1 MPRSAIKGRSARARS
16 ARIRE
21 GRGRRRR
28 PVARSLAPS
37 PPPPAA
43 AASRVLLR
51 PATKTRESLRGRA
64 GPGAEGAPAERSEPR
79 AAPARPEASARTAA
93 AAVEPRAPRP
103 RVAEPP
109 PAMGAAA
116 RSLRLAL
123 GLLLLGTLLRPAD
136 ACSCSPVHPQQ
147 AFCNADVVIR
157 AKAVSVKEVD
167 SGNDI
172 YGNPIK
178 RIQYEIKQIKM
189 FKGPDKD
196 IEFIYTAPSSA
207 VCGVSLDVGGKKEY
221 LIAGKAE
228 GNGKMHITLCDFI
241 VPWDTLS
248 TTQKKSLNHRYQM
261 GCECKI
267 TRCPMIPCYI
277 SSPDECLWMDW
288 VTEKNINGHQA
299 KFFACIK
306 RSDGSCAWYRG
317 AAPPKQEFLD
327 IEDP

>member
-1 MPRSAIKGRSARARS
+1 MSGYEAEPRSGLIASSKPRGGVNASILNCVV
-16 ARIRE
+16 RIEATQSLVCFPRHRYGHLGEE
-21 GRGRRRR
+21 GRGV
-28 PVARSLAPS
+28 PTGGRSGCQSPGPASASALALSTEGSPGRIPEPGVSLS
-37 PPPPAA
+37 PPCPH
-43 AASRVLLR
+43 
-51 PATKTRESLRGRA
+51 
-64 GPGAEGAPAERSEPR
+64 
-79 AAPARPEASARTAA
+79 
-93 AAVEPRAPRP
+93 PRP
-103 RVAEPP
+103 RP
-109 PAMGAAA
+109 GW
-116 RSLRLAL
+116 SL
-123 GLLLLGTLLRPAD
+123 GSPCPSLLPLPHPQSHEGVSGTLLTSVPLCFA
-136 ACSCSPVHPQQ
+136 
-147 AFCNADVVIR
+147 VIR
-157 AKAVSVKEVD
+157 AKVVSEKEVD

-207 VCGVSLDVGGKKEY
+207 ICGVSLDVGGKKEY

-228 GNGKMHITLCDFI
+228 GNGKMYITLCDFI

>member
-1 MPRSAIKGRSARARS
+1 MTSSGIAKGAERMLCVGVGGV
-16 ARIRE
+16 E
-21 GRGRRRR
+21 LLGHGHKLTDE
-28 PVARSLAPS
+28 LAPPGCARGDS
-37 PPPPAA
+37 G
-43 AASRVLLR
+43 
-51 PATKTRESLRGRA
+51 KTGLRGPSQ
-64 GPGAEGAPAERSEPR
+64 G
-79 AAPARPEASARTAA
+79 
-93 AAVEPRAPRP
+93 
-103 RVAEPP
+103 
-109 PAMGAAA
+109 
-116 RSLRLAL
+116 SL
-123 GLLLLGTLLRPAD
+123 
-136 ACSCSPVHPQQ
+136 
-147 AFCNADVVIR
+147 
-157 AKAVSVKEVD
+157 
-167 SGNDI
+167 
-172 YGNPIK
+172 
-178 RIQYEIKQIKM
+178 KM

-207 VCGVSLDVGGKKEY
+207 VCGVSLDMGGKKEY

-228 GNGKMHITLCDFI
+228 GDGKMHVTLCDFI
-241 VPWDTLS
+241 VPWDSLS

-267 TRCPMIPCYI
+267 TRCPMTPCYI

>member
-1 MPRSAIKGRSARARS
+1 MCSWSSLVTRRHTQEPDSKYARLCQPATLY
-16 ARIRE
+16 
-21 GRGRRRR
+21 GN
-28 PVARSLAPS
+28 S
-37 PPPPAA
+37 PPLPPQLGS
-43 AASRVLLR
+43 SRR
-51 PATKTRESLRGRA
+51 QHT
-64 GPGAEGAPAERSEPR
+64 
-79 AAPARPEASARTAA
+79 
-93 AAVEPRAPRP
+93 
-103 RVAEPP
+103 
-109 PAMGAAA
+109 M
-116 RSLRLAL
+116 
-123 GLLLLGTLLRPAD
+123 
-136 ACSCSPVHPQQ
+136 
-147 AFCNADVVIR
+147 IR

-207 VCGVSLDVGGKKEY
+207 VCGVSLDIGGKKEY

-248 TTQKKSLNHRYQM
+248 STQKKSLNHRYQM

-288 VTEKNINGHQA
+288 VTEKSINGHQA

>member
-1 MPRSAIKGRSARARS
+1 MDRRVVATDDVPWLGLEPGSPTWKKPLGQPDTCPQSHPLPTSQTCPRRTLLWEPGLPMGVRLPERAGWLNAISR
-16 ARIRE
+16 
-21 GRGRRRR
+21 
-28 PVARSLAPS
+28 LAPGS
-37 PPPPAA
+37 GNLP
-43 AASRVLLR
+43 
-51 PATKTRESLRGRA
+51 ESL
-64 GPGAEGAPAERSEPR
+64 
-79 AAPARPEASARTAA
+79 
-93 AAVEPRAPRP
+93 
-103 RVAEPP
+103 
-109 PAMGAAA
+109 
-116 RSLRLAL
+116 
-123 GLLLLGTLLRPAD
+123 LLVDTLVRPAD

-157 AKAVSVKEVD
+157 AKAVSEKEVD

-189 FKGPDKD
+189 FKGPDQD
-196 IEFIYTAPSSA
+196 IELISTAPSSA

-228 GNGKMHITLCDFI
+228 GNGKMHVTLCDFI

>member
-1 MPRSAIKGRSARARS
+1 CRCFA
-16 ARIRE
+16 
-21 GRGRRRR
+21 
-28 PVARSLAPS
+28 
-37 PPPPAA
+37 
-43 AASRVLLR
+43 
-51 PATKTRESLRGRA
+51 
-64 GPGAEGAPAERSEPR
+64 
-79 AAPARPEASARTAA
+79 
-93 AAVEPRAPRP
+93 
-103 RVAEPP
+103 
-109 PAMGAAA
+109 
-116 RSLRLAL
+116 
-123 GLLLLGTLLRPAD
+123 
-136 ACSCSPVHPQQ
+136 
-147 AFCNADVVIR
+147 VIR
-157 AKAVSVKEVD
+157 AKAVSAKEVD

-207 VCGVSLDVGGKKEY
+207 VCGVSLDIGGKKEY

>member
-1 MPRSAIKGRSARARS
+1 MVPIFPYSSPDPAAPLPAHVPPVAAFGR
-16 ARIRE
+16 
-21 GRGRRRR
+21 RGR
-28 PVARSLAPS
+28 
-37 PPPPAA
+37 
-43 AASRVLLR
+43 
-51 PATKTRESLRGRA
+51 T
-64 GPGAEGAPAERSEPR
+64 
-79 AAPARPEASARTAA
+79 
-93 AAVEPRAPRP
+93 
-103 RVAEPP
+103 
-109 PAMGAAA
+109 
-116 RSLRLAL
+116 LRLAL
-123 GLLLLGTLLRPAD
+123 GLLLLATLLRPAD

-157 AKAVSVKEVD
+157 AKAVSEKEVD

-189 FKGPDKD
+189 FKGPEKD

-228 GNGKMHITLCDFI
+228 GDGKMHITLCDFI

>member
-1 MPRSAIKGRSARARS
+1 MQFALP
-16 ARIRE
+16 
-21 GRGRRRR
+21 
-28 PVARSLAPS
+28 
-37 PPPPAA
+37 
-43 AASRVLLR
+43 
-51 PATKTRESLRGRA
+51 
-64 GPGAEGAPAERSEPR
+64 GPLWCWLHPGYRLC
-79 AAPARPEASARTAA
+79 
-93 AAVEPRAPRP
+93 RP
-103 RVAEPP
+103 RCSGWERNSPTVQPP
-109 PAMGAAA
+109 SAYISS
-116 RSLRLAL
+116 SL
-123 GLLLLGTLLRPAD
+123 
-136 ACSCSPVHPQQ
+136 SFQ
-147 AFCNADVVIR
+147 
-157 AKAVSVKEVD
+157 
-167 SGNDI
+167 
-172 YGNPIK
+172 
-178 RIQYEIKQIKM
+178 M
-189 FKGPDKD
+189 FKGPEKD

-228 GNGKMHITLCDFI
+228 GDGKMHITLCDFI